1 MIVDLAVFIY
11 FASTLCF
18 LPVYFLVPLFFK
30 KFKVEIL
37 EKDKN

>member
-1 MIVDLAVFIY
+1 MIVDFAVFIY

-18 LPVYFLVPLFFK
+18 LPIYFLVPLFFR

-37 EKDKN
+37 EKNER

>member
-18 LPVYFLVPLFFK
+18 LPFYFLVPLFFK